1 MRTAD
6 EVLAYWFGAP
16 ATTEAE
22 IMTQV
27 RRWFS
32 GGDMDAEVRERFGE
46 TVEAALAGELDGW
59 ADEPRGRLALVIL
72 LDQLTRN
79 TLRDD
84 PAMYAGD
91 GKAQR
96 LALDAFDR
104 GLDARLAW
112 VERLFL
118 SMPLLHSEDPGL
130 LRRAGEIARAMA
142 AEAQPPYDRMS
153 AMHLEQTA
161 KYLGIVE
168 RFGRFPH
175 RNAILGRTS
184 TAEEEDFMR
193 TWAERGPPRGGRG

>member
-84 PAMYAGD
+84 PGMYAGD

>member
-46 TVEAALAGELDGW
+46 TVQAALAGELDGW

-84 PAMYAGD
+84 PGMYAGD